1 MDDKLIRFFNKI
13 NFDYVDNFE
22 GVKVSKVV
30 INKQKESWIV
40 YLQSDKVV
48 NPEAMIKL
56 INKAKNGI
64 ENVNTIDIKI
74 NYSNILDEDII
85 IYFKYFLDQ
94 KVIDNVS
101 LQSILNND
109 FKVENNEIS
118 VEVISKME
126 ADLIDSFNDEFS
138 KYLKSLGLPEVSLV
152 PVINDEKRKEIKEE
166 IENSKTDIIVNKEPE
181 FKIIMGEEIKS
192 KKITEIK
199 DIIGEENNVT
209 VEAYIFGI
217 EEFISNK
224 SNFKILTLKIS
235 DKTDSILAKIFTRE
249 DEEFNKYKAGL
260 KEGKWYAFRGYVKN
274 DTFAKDLVF
283 SVRDIEEIPS
293 KDDEFV
299 DDAEV
304 KRVELH
310 AHTMMSQMDGVT
322 KFDLDKH
329 TSELVSNAIKFGYR
343 GVAITDHGGCQAF
356 PICYEII
363 KNYNKGKPKEEH
375 FKGIYG
381 TELTLVDDSADI
393 TFRAKDDDL
402 RNTTYVVFDTETTGF
417 NAGGKDQMIEI
428 GAVKIASGEI
438 IDRFDEFINPGRPLP
453 QKIVDLTCITDDDLA
468 GADNEANVT
477 KRFLEWA
484 EGLPMVAHNAKFD
497 MSFVDMACKKYG
509 LPEFSNTVIDTLEL
523 SRALDPDLNRHSL
536 SALVKRYEVPWNE
549 DAHHRADYDAEGT
562 AYVFWKMLDRVPKDT
577 YKTIKDLDNLV
588 SKENLYKFGATHHF
602 NALVLNQK
610 GLKNLFK
617 IVSLANTTYYFKCP
631 RIPRSVLQE
640 LREGLL
646 IGSGC
651 FDSEIFKEA
660 RRKDKEELT
669 NLINFYDYVEVQP
682 PDVYSHLVDTGDFS
696 SNAELIGNIM
706 KVVDAV
712 RDAGKIM
719 VATGDVHHFYK
730 DDRIYR
736 QIIINTKANFGK
748 HHLAKSSIKK
758 IPSQHYRT
766 TNEMLDN
773 FNFLDKDVAYEIV
786 VTNTNKICDMID
798 EIEVIPDTGGTPF
811 SPRVKADDGKTY
823 LDCPRVVTDL
833 VYGRATDWY
842 GDPLPLLIEERIAKE
857 LYGET
862 VYKVC
867 RENLLKT
874 HSEDEPNLKELIF
887 KDVHEVILKGV
898 DAVKDLVRNNIKE
911 HLEEEASDEEIEQK
925 LKKSLGG
932 VIGAGFDPIYLI
944 AQRLVKHSNDEG
956 FLVGSRGSVG
966 SSFVA
971 TMMGITEVNSL
982 AAHYRCLKCK
992 TSIFNDEEGKPL
1004 GATYSCGIDLPEK
1017 KCPNCG
1023 EDMYRDGHDIPF
1035 ETFLGFNADKVPDI
1049 DLNFSD
1055 LNQASAHEYTKVL
1068 FGVDNVYRAG
1078 TIGTVAEKT
1087 AFGFV
1092 KGYMEDKGIMMRT
1105 PEIERLAK
1113 GVTGVKRTTGQHPGG
1128 IVVVPDYKEVYDFT
1142 PFQYPAEDV
1151 NNAWRTTHFGY
1162 HSIEECLLKLDILGH
1177 TDPTQLRIIQEQ
1189 TGLDV
1194 SKIPLSDP
1202 ETMSIFSSTK
1212 ALGVTNEQILA
1223 LTGTLGIPEFG
1234 TNFTIGMVDEIKPKT
1249 FAELVKIAGLS
1260 HGTDVWLGNARDLI
1274 INNVVPFSEVIG
1286 CRDDIMIYL
1295 MYHGVEPI
1303 KAFKIMEF
1311 VRKGKA
1317 SKPKEKDTWESYKKI
1332 MQDANIPE
1340 WFIDS
1345 CNKIKYMF
1353 PKAHAAAYV
1362 VSAFRIAWIKVHKPV
1377 YFYSSWLSC
1386 KATDFDV
1393 ETMMKGYDAIKA
1405 RVEEIQNKGFNATTK
1420 ELGLLECLK
1429 VCLEASARG
1438 IKFAKIDLYKSDWKV
1453 WQVADEH
1460 TIIPSFLSVDGLGET
1475 VAKNIVNERNKG
1487 KFVSIEDFQSRAKVS
1502 GTIVDKL
1509 KTIDV
1514 LENMPESSQLSLFD

>member
-1 MDDKLIRFFNKI
+1 
-13 NFDYVDNFE
+13 
-22 GVKVSKVV
+22 
-30 INKQKESWIV
+30 
-40 YLQSDKVV
+40 
-48 NPEAMIKL
+48 
-56 INKAKNGI
+56 
-64 ENVNTIDIKI
+64 
-74 NYSNILDEDII
+74 
-85 IYFKYFLDQ
+85 
-94 KVIDNVS
+94 
-101 LQSILNND
+101 
-109 FKVENNEIS
+109 
-118 VEVISKME
+118 
-126 ADLIDSFNDEFS
+126 
-138 KYLKSLGLPEVSLV
+138 
-152 PVINDEKRKEIKEE
+152 
-166 IENSKTDIIVNKEPE
+166 
-181 FKIIMGEEIKS
+181 
-192 KKITEIK
+192 
-199 DIIGEENNVT
+199 
-209 VEAYIFGI
+209 
-217 EEFISNK
+217 
-224 SNFKILTLKIS
+224 
-235 DKTDSILAKIFTRE
+235 
-249 DEEFNKYKAGL
+249 
-260 KEGKWYAFRGYVKN
+260 
-274 DTFAKDLVF
+274 
-283 SVRDIEEIPS
+283 
-293 KDDEFV
+293 
-299 DDAEV
+299 
-304 KRVELH
+304 
-310 AHTMMSQMDGVT
+310 
-322 KFDLDKH
+322 
-329 TSELVSNAIKFGYR
+329 
-343 GVAITDHGGCQAF
+343 
-356 PICYEII
+356 
-363 KNYNKGKPKEEH
+363 
-375 FKGIYG
+375 
-381 TELTLVDDSADI
+381 
-393 TFRAKDDDL
+393 
-402 RNTTYVVFDTETTGF
+402 
-417 NAGGKDQMIEI
+417 
-428 GAVKIASGEI
+428 
-438 IDRFDEFINPGRPLP
+438 
-453 QKIVDLTCITDDDLA
+453 
-468 GADNEANVT
+468 
-477 KRFLEWA
+477 
-484 EGLPMVAHNAKFD
+484 
-497 MSFVDMACKKYG
+497 
-509 LPEFSNTVIDTLEL
+509 
-523 SRALDPDLNRHSL
+523 
-536 SALVKRYEVPWNE
+536 
-549 DAHHRADYDAEGT
+549 
-562 AYVFWKMLDRVPKDT
+562 
-577 YKTIKDLDNLV
+577 
-588 SKENLYKFGATHHF
+588 
-602 NALVLNQK
+602 
-610 GLKNLFK
+610 
-617 IVSLANTTYYFKCP
+617 
-631 RIPRSVLQE
+631 
-640 LREGLL
+640 
-646 IGSGC
+646 
-651 FDSEIFKEA
+651 
-660 RRKDKEELT
+660 
-669 NLINFYDYVEVQP
+669 
-682 PDVYSHLVDTGDFS
+682 
-696 SNAELIGNIM
+696 
-706 KVVDAV
+706 
-712 RDAGKIM
+712 
-719 VATGDVHHFYK
+719 
-730 DDRIYR
+730 
-736 QIIINTKANFGK
+736 
-748 HHLAKSSIKK
+748 
-758 IPSQHYRT
+758 
-766 TNEMLDN
+766 
-773 FNFLDKDVAYEIV
+773 
-786 VTNTNKICDMID
+786 
-798 EIEVIPDTGGTPF
+798 
-811 SPRVKADDGKTY
+811 
-823 LDCPRVVTDL
+823 
-833 VYGRATDWY
+833 
-842 GDPLPLLIEERIAKE
+842 
-857 LYGET
+857 
-862 VYKVC
+862 
-867 RENLLKT
+867 
-874 HSEDEPNLKELIF
+874 
-887 KDVHEVILKGV
+887 
-898 DAVKDLVRNNIKE
+898 
-911 HLEEEASDEEIEQK
+911 
-925 LKKSLGG
+925 
-932 VIGAGFDPIYLI
+932 
-944 AQRLVKHSNDEG
+944 
-956 FLVGSRGSVG
+956 
-966 SSFVA
+966 
-971 TMMGITEVNSL
+971 MMGITEVNSL

-992 TSIFNDEEGKPL
+992 TSIFNDDDGKPL

-1092 KGYMEDKGIMMRT
+1092 KGYMEDKGITLRT

-1332 MQDANIPE
+1332 MQDANIPD

-1475 VAKNIVNERNKG
+1475 VAKNIVSERNKG